1 VHVGAEDAYFQGV
14 WEPEA
19 TALTMAPRQGESL
32 QRGVYENVLFHYT
45 VTRNGLT
52 KTLDLPIARLEVP

>member
-1 VHVGAEDAYFQGV
+1 
-14 WEPEA
+14 
-19 TALTMAPRQGESL
+19 MAPRQGESL

>member
-1 VHVGAEDAYFQGV
+1 
-14 WEPEA
+14 
-19 TALTMAPRQGESL
+19 MSPRQGESL
-32 QRGVYENVLFHYT
+32 TSGTYDDVLFHYT